1 MKLDFILPDI
11 GEGIVE
17 CEIVEWL
24 VKEGELISEDQP
36 VCDVMTDKALVQ
48 IPAVHS
54 GVVSKLY
61 YAKGDI
67 AKVHAPLFEM
77 HLTVDTTAQGADHDL
92 TPMVPGAA
100 ASAVASGSVAASG
113 SDHDLTPKVS
123 EVTNASTATGE
134 ITEDFILPD
143 IGEGIVE
150 CEIVDWLVAEGD
162 NIEED
167 QPVCDVMTDKALV
180 QIPAKYAG
188 VVSKLYYAKGDIA
201 KVHAPL
207 FAIRRQGEAAASAAA
222 SGAALGSDHD
232 LTPKVPGSAAPSG
245 SALGSDHDLTPKV
258 PANSA
263 AAKGVK
269 ALASPA
275 VRRLARELSIDIQL
289 VPGSGEK
296 GRVFK
301 DDVHAFAKGGAAL
314 AASTSGSGTVSA
326 YGAAAASGAG
336 AASTSGSD
344 HDLTPKAAS
353 NRVEPIRGIKAAMAR
368 QMSESVS
375 TIPHFTY
382 CEEIDLTELIALRNQ
397 LKDQY
402 AKQGVKLTMMPFF
415 MKALSLAINE
425 FPVMNS
431 QPNADCT
438 ELTYF
443 SAHNIGVA
451 VDSKVGLLV
460 PNVKGCEQKSIID
473 IANALSKLTDSARE
487 GRVSPADLKG
497 GTITISNIG
506 AIGGTVATPIINKP
520 EVAIVA
526 LGKVQAL
533 PRFDANGQVVARQ
546 IMQISWS
553 GDHRIIDGG
562 TIARFT
568 NLWKQYLEQPSSML
582 VAMR

>member
-1 MKLDFILPDI
+1 MKQDFILPDI

-48 IPAVHS
+48 IPAVHN

-67 AKVHAPLFEM
+67 AKVHAPLFAME
-77 HLTVDTTAQGADHDL
+77 VSEEAVTAQAATPSAANADKSSSEKA
-92 TPMVPGAA
+92 T
-100 ASAVASGSVAASG
+100 ASAVTAAVTSNGSIQ
-113 SDHDLTPKVS
+113 D
-123 EVTNASTATGE
+123 
-134 ITEDFILPD
+134 DFILPD

-150 CEIVDWLVAEGD
+150 CEIVEWLVQEGEV
-162 NIEED
+162 IAED

-188 VVSKLYYAKGDIA
+188 KVSKLYYAKGDIA
-201 KVHAPL
+201 KVHSPL
-207 FAIRRQGEAAASAAA
+207 FAIERQADTTAAVQTASTMP
-222 SGAALGSDHD
+222 S
-232 LTPKVPGSAAPSG
+232 TPV
-245 SALGSDHDLTPKV
+245 
-258 PANSA
+258 NSVSEKN
-263 AAKGVK
+263 AAKPNTCALQRALPTNGK

-275 VRRLARELSIDIQL
+275 VRRLARELDVDLKQ
-289 VPGSGEK
+289 VPGSGDK
-296 GRVFK
+296 GRVYK
-301 DDVHAFAKGGAAL
+301 QDVHAYVEAVQKGNTVPVSNAQPVTTASTPV
-314 AASTSGSGTVSA
+314 AASVSR
-326 YGAAAASGAG
+326 
-336 AASTSGSD
+336 T
-344 HDLTPKAAS
+344 
-353 NRVEPIRGIKAAMAR
+353 EPIRGIKAAMAR
-368 QMSESVS
+368 QMTESVA

-397 LKDQY
+397 LKEQY
-402 AKQGVKLTMMPFF
+402 AKQGIKLTMMPFF
-415 MKALSLAINE
+415 MKALSLALTE
-425 FPVMNS
+425 FPIMNS
-431 QPNADCT
+431 QPNAECT

-451 VDSKVGLLV
+451 VDSKIGLLV

-473 IANALSKLTDSARE
+473 IANALTTLTEAARE

-533 PRFDANGQVVARQ
+533 PRFDAQGQVVARQ
-546 IMQISWS
+546 LMQISWS

-582 VAMR
+582 LALR

>member
-1 MKLDFILPDI
+1 MKQDFILPDI

-24 VKEGELISEDQP
+24 VKEGDVIKEDQP

-48 IPAVHS
+48 IPAVYD

-77 HLTVDTTAQGADHDL
+77 EVAG
-92 TPMVPGAA
+92 GAA
-100 ASAVASGSVAASG
+100 APQATTSNTTAVAAPVAA
-113 SDHDLTPKVS
+113 VS
-123 EVTNASTATGE
+123 ANSE

-162 NIEED
+162 TIAED

-207 FAIRRQGEAAASAAA
+207 FAIRRQGEATATVAAAQVAAPAVSSVNSATVTTAARPAAS
-222 SGAALGSDHD
+222 D
-232 LTPKVPGSAAPSG
+232 SAAVKG
-245 SALGSDHDLTPKV
+245 S
-258 PANSA
+258 
-263 AAKGVK
+263 K

-275 VRRLARELSIDIQL
+275 VRRLARELGVDLQR
-289 VPGSGEK
+289 VPGSGDK
-296 GRVFK
+296 GRVYK
-301 DDVHAFAKGGAAL
+301 EDVRAFAQGTPVAA
-314 AASTSGSGTVSA
+314 VSA
-326 YGAAAASGAG
+326 PAAKPVAAAS
-336 AASTSGSD
+336 AAVVSS
-344 HDLTPKAAS
+344 AE

-368 QMSESVS
+368 QMAESVS
-375 TIPHFTY
+375 SIPHFTY
-382 CEEIDLTELIALRNQ
+382 CEEIDLTDLIALRLQ

-451 VDSKVGLLV
+451 VDSKIGLLV
-460 PNVKGCEQKSIID
+460 PNVKGCEQKSILE
-473 IANALSKLTDSARE
+473 IAAELTRLTDAARE

-533 PRFDANGQVVARQ
+533 PRFAANGQVFAQQLIQV
-546 IMQISWS
+546 SWS
-553 GDHRIIDGG
+553 GDHRIIDSG
-562 TIARFT
+562 TAFSTASRLLHRIHGF
-568 NLWKQYLEQPSSML
+568 
-582 VAMR
+582 